1 MTAATPPSPK
11 LIVVLQVIF
20 LLMFQ
25 VFGTALAH
33 AGLRAIRDRACNLEY
48 AEHTGWIGP
57 GGQGGSATENAVE
70 FRGRDAVLFG
80 AGFLAAG
87 TLLFAWAGG
96 LGLGLAAR
104 AAGRTVPRFLVRAVG
119 AVSLA
124 ALLTACLA
132 LFPPWRLH
140 TLPLYFVVAA
150 FALAVTLPLPAR
162 WRKAALPA
170 LVFLVFAAGFTGFPA
185 FPLFA
190 GFFVFL
196 FAATHVLVLWPDLA
210 PRIEKHQRPRP
221 PRA

>member
-1 MTAATPPSPK
+1 M
-11 LIVVLQVIF
+11 VLQVIF
-20 LLMFQ
+20 LLMFL

-57 GGQGGSATENAVE
+57 GGQGGSATENALE

-104 AAGRTVPRFLVRAVG
+104 AAGRSVPRFLVRAVG

-124 ALLTACLA
+124 ALLAACLA
-132 LFPPWRLH
+132 LFPPWRLR

-170 LVFLVFAAGFTGFPA
+170 LVFLVIAAGLAGFPA

-196 FAATHVLVLWPDLA
+196 FAATHVLVLWPNLA
-210 PRIEKHQRPRP
+210 PRIEKYQRPRP

>member
-1 MTAATPPSPK
+1 M
-11 LIVVLQVIF
+11 VLQVIF
-20 LLMFQ
+20 LLMFL
-25 VFGTALAH
+25 VFGTALVH
-33 AGLRAIRDRACNLEY
+33 AGLQAIRDRAYTLDY
-48 AEHTGWIGP
+48 AEHTRWAGPDGP
-57 GGQGGSATENAVE
+57 GGSTTENSAE
-70 FRGRDAVLFG
+70 YRGRAAVLFG

-87 TLLFAWAGG
+87 TMLFAWAGG

-104 AAGRTVPRFLVRAVG
+104 AAGRTVPRYLVRTVG

-124 ALLTACLA
+124 ALLAACLA
-132 LFPPWRLH
+132 LFPPWRLP

-162 WRKAALPA
+162 WRKTALPA
-170 LVFLVFAAGFTGFPA
+170 LVFLVFAAGLTGFPA

-210 PRIEKHQRPRP
+210 PRIEKKHRGRP